1 MKYVRNINTGQVFV
15 ANPVLEARKDMEP
28 VELVFEAENIPEQ
41 ADLAQMKKEE
51 LLEKAEAMGI
61 KIPAGTN
68 KADIIDMIKAQEG

>member
-1 MKYVRNINTGQVFV
+1 MKY
-15 ANPVLEARKDMEP
+15 LSMEP

-61 KIPAGTN
+61 QIPAGTN
-68 KADIIDMIKAQEG
+68 KADVIDMIKAQEG